1 MILVS
6 FISLEKKKI
15 NYRATET
22 IREFIKRRKNINGIK
37 WSGALFYIYTAL
49 ELARQGTVDSALSPR
64 KSIFSFFFTLNSFL
78 NT

>member
-6 FISLEKKKI
+6 FISLEKKI

-37 WSGALFYIYTAL
+37 WSGAIFYIYTVL

-64 KSIFSFFFTLNSFL
+64 KSIFSFFFTLNSVL